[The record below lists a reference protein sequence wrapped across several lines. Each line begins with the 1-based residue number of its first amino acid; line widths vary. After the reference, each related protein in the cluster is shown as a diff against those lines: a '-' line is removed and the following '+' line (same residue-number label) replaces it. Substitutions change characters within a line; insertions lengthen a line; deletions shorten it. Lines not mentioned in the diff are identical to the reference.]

1 MELLIA
7 SGITFGLNASLLPG
21 PLQTYLIQLTLSLG
35 WRRSIV
41 GVLAP
46 LIADIPI
53 VILMVFLLT
62 SFPPE
67 VSRLL
72 QVAGGIFLLWIAWS
86 TWKQL
91 RAGVVL
97 GAGEG
102 TVELTRRRVLARMV
116 GVIWLSP
123 GPYIFWS
130 TVNGPLFVQGLRQSV
145 WHAGAFLLAFYGTFL
160 GMLTLFVFI
169 FDRARQLDRRVT
181 QTLLLVTVIAL
192 VVLALRLIAQG
203 IGLIV

>member
-53 VILMVFLLT
+53 IILMVFLLT
-62 SFPPE
+62 QFPPE
-67 VSRLL
+67 VNRLL
-72 QVAGGIFLLWIAWS
+72 QLAGGVFLLWIAWT
-86 TWKQL
+86 TWRQL

-97 GAGEG
+97 GAGNG
-102 TVELTRRRVLARMV
+102 VTDLSRRRVLARMV
-116 GVIWLSP
+116 GVILLSP

-145 WHAGAFLLAFYGTFL
+145 LHGVAFLIAFYGTFL

-192 VVLALRLIAQG
+192 VVLGLRFIAQG
-203 IGLIV
+203 IGLIA

>member
-1 MELLIA
+1 MEFLIA

-53 VILMVFLLT
+53 IILMVFLLT
-62 SFPPE
+62 NFPPE
-67 VSRLL
+67 IGRLL
-72 QVAGGIFLLWIAWS
+72 QVAGGVFLLWIAWS
-86 TWKQL
+86 TWRQI

-97 GAGEG
+97 GGGEG

-130 TVNGPLFVQGLRQSV
+130 TVNGPLFVQGMRQSV
-145 WHAGAFLLAFYGTFL
+145 WHGIAFLLAFYGTFL

-181 QTLLLVTVIAL
+181 QTLLIVTVVAL
-192 VVLALRLIAQG
+192 VILGLHFIAQG

>member
-21 PLQTYLIQLTLSLG
+21 PMQTYLIQLTLSLG
-35 WRRSIV
+35 WRRSLV

-53 VILMVFLLT
+53 IILMVFLLT
-62 SFPPE
+62 QFPSE
-67 VSRLL
+67 INRLL
-72 QVAGGIFLLWIAWS
+72 QIAGGMFLLWIAWS
-86 TWKQL
+86 TWHQL

-97 GAGEG
+97 GAGDG
-102 TVELTRRRVLARMV
+102 VVEFTRRRVLFRMV
-116 GVIWLSP
+116 SVILLSP

-130 TVNGPLFVQGLRQSV
+130 TVNGPLFVEGLRQSV
-145 WHAGAFLLAFYGTFL
+145 WHGIAFLIAFYGTFL
-160 GMLTLFVFI
+160 GMLALFVFI

-181 QTLLLVTVIAL
+181 QILLLVTVIAL
-192 VVLALRLIAQG
+192 VILGLRLILQG
-203 IGLIV
+203 IGLIA